1 MAGGRTK
8 AAALALVLA
17 VFLLGVAI
25 GALGMY
31 LERNHVLGAAAQQQQ
46 DRNPAAVRARRVE
59 QMTRE
64 LSLTPD
70 QQQKLHAILAQTS
83 AQRAETQKKA
93 TKMTQPQMEQT
104 REQGRNQIR
113 AILTSEQLPKFEDF
127 LRRLDE
133 ERKKRNPN

>member
-1 MAGGRTK
+1 MAGERTK

-31 LERNHVLGAAAQQQQ
+31 LERNHVLGATAQQQQ

-70 QQQKLHAILAQTS
+70 QQQKLDAILAQTS
-83 AQRAETQKKA
+83 AQYAAIHEQA

-113 AILTSEQLPKFEDF
+113 AIRTSEQLPKFEDF
-127 LRRLDE
+127 LRRLAE
-133 ERKKRNPN
+133 ERKKRNAN